1 MSCSLHSLN
10 LRILGCDITD
20 YLLPQ
25 IAAIKWFK
33 ELTKKFQAPIHPE
46 DPLPVPKYGQI
57 RTKATFDRKVVE
69 IQFFNQNIHD
79 EISLYIFLSLES
91 FCSKMLS

>member
-1 MSCSLHSLN
+1 MI
-10 LRILGCDITD
+10 LRIIF
-20 YLLPQ
+20 YLRLLQ
-25 IAAIKWFK
+25 LMGLKNQQ
-33 ELTKKFQAPIHPE
+33 KKFQAPIHPE